1 MYVYSFYLTFMVL
14 AVVTILNIY
23 KAYSSTSKA
32 VRTDLAINLVAL
44 TAYFVMI
51 KFFLANPDMI
61 HNIRYLDWVITTPL
75 LLLAFIQWSKGGKTI
90 PATPLALLLV
100 YNILMMI
107 AGYIGGGGKAN
118 GFYIIGFV
126 FFALTFYTLWKHFV
140 ETLSEEKR
148 KRAEKLYIAFVVVW
162 ALYGVVYL
170 FGYENRS
177 IFYNIL
183 DLVSKAGFGI
193 FLISVN

>member
-1 MYVYSFYLTFMVL
+1 MFIYSFYLTFIVL

-44 TAYFVMI
+44 TAYFIMI

-61 HNIRYLDWVITTPL
+61 RNIRYIDWVITTPL
-75 LLLAFIQWSKGGKTI
+75 LLLAFIQWSNGGKSI

-100 YNILMMI
+100 YNILMII
-107 AGYIGGGGKAN
+107 AGYIGGGEKVN
-118 GFYIIGFV
+118 GFYIIGLI
-126 FFALTFYTLWKHFV
+126 FFILTFYTLWKHFV
-140 ETLSEEKR
+140 KTLPEEER
-148 KRAEKLYIAFVVVW
+148 KKAKKLYIAFAVVW
-162 ALYGVVYL
+162 ALYGVAYL
-170 FGYENRS
+170 FGFKNRS

-193 FLISVN
+193 FLISVS